1 MNRDMLFKKVKELG
15 FPLLETEKQTDVN
28 NTLAEVIKSEDHRL
42 WEGFPVMLANC
53 LEKNLFDYEKV
64 SEHLKKTQEKQA
76 FRKLVMMSLAVYTYL
91 ELEFAFA
98 DKLYR
103 SKHYDHKF
111 FNEFLNRFKEKRDLP
126 DINGS
131 LSTERV
137 ITIFKNYFKRADLDL
152 REAIDMQD
160 EFELEYAMSQIL
172 SKKQKE
178 IFLKKLKGEKLTK
191 TEREYYSRSIK
202 KKVLALANP
211 DLHKLAFRLAR
222 E

>member
-1 MNRDMLFKKVKELG
+1 MNRDILYKKVKELG

-28 NTLAEVIKSEDHRL
+28 DTLAEVIKSEDHRL

-53 LEKNLFDYEKV
+53 LEKNLFDYEKA
-64 SEHLKKTQEKQA
+64 SEHLKKTQEKQV

-103 SKHYDHKF
+103 SEHYDHKSY
-111 FNEFLNRFKEKRDLP
+111 NEFLNRFKEKRDMP
-126 DINGS
+126 DINGG

-211 DLHKLAFRLAR
+211 DLHKLALRLAK

>member
-1 MNRDMLFKKVKELG
+1 MNKDILYKKVKELG
-15 FPLLETEKQTDVN
+15 FPLLETEKKTDVN
-28 NTLAEVIKSEDHRL
+28 DTLAEVIKSEDHRL

-53 LEKNLFDYEKV
+53 LEKNLFDYDKV
-64 SEHLKKTQEKQA
+64 STHLKKTQEKQV
-76 FRKLVMMSLAVYTYL
+76 FRKLVMMSLAVYAYL

-103 SKHYDHKF
+103 SKHYDHKL
-111 FNEFLNRFKEKRDLP
+111 FNRSLNHFKEKRDLP
-126 DINGS
+126 DINGNI
-131 LSTERV
+131 STARV

-152 REAIDMQD
+152 RETIDMQD
-160 EFELEYAMSQIL
+160 EFDLEYAMSQIL

-211 DLHKLAFRLAR
+211 DLHKLAMRLTK